1 MRSQFDFHERHI
13 ADTIEALAGLAPNS
27 IIEGCDATFTR
38 YVAVLNKGRTDEEVY
53 RFECSDYISG
63 LQLVA
68 RELRLDKQ
76 FSADLLAVGL
86 RFDDG
91 LEDAA

>member
-1 MRSQFDFHERHI
+1 MRTTFDAHERHI
-13 ADTIEALAGLAPNS
+13 ADTIEALAGLTPNS
-27 IIEGCDATFTR
+27 IIEGCDATLTR
-38 YVAVLNKGRTDEEVY
+38 YVAVCDDGDTDRERF
-53 RFECSDYISG
+53 RFECSDFISG

>member
-1 MRSQFDFHERHI
+1 MRTTFDSHETHI
-13 ADTIEALAGLAPNS
+13 AQTLEALAGLAPNS
-27 IIEGCDATFTR
+27 IIDGCTWTFTR
-38 YVAVLNKGRTDEEVY
+38 YVSVCDDGDTDRERF

-86 RFDDG
+86 RFDDCV
-91 LEDAA
+91 EEAA